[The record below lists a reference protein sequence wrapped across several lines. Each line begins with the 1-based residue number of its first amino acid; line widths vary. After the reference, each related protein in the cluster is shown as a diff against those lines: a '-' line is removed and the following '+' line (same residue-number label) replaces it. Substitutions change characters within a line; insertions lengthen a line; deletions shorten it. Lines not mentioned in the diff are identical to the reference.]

1 MTYRTE
7 YNELGYIVIPNFLSE
22 TEITPIANHVDSI
35 FNSWMN
41 KHKLDVFEQ
50 QLVNMHSLTDQE
62 YFEHS
67 KEERINFFNS
77 ITPLKLV
84 QLIESIF
91 GEGIYF
97 HNTQLFFNPSNS
109 KARPYWH
116 RDMQYSPIPDELQKT
131 EQRNMVSLHIR
142 IPLVKEK
149 GVEVIPTSHNRWD
162 TELERNVRLELNGHK
177 NYEELPN
184 GKLIELGV
192 GDILIFSA
200 QMIHRGNYKL
210 NNSRKAL
217 DICVGKHHQLS
228 SGFIDENVLPTN
240 QEINL
245 IQNNQWY
252 TCAKD
257 YS

>member
-1 MTYRTE
+1 MDHQKE
-7 YNELGYIVIPNFLSE
+7 YNELGYIVIRDFLNE
-22 TEITPIANHVDSI
+22 AEITSIANHVDSI
-35 FNSWMN
+35 FSSWMN

-50 QLVNMHSLTDQE
+50 QLVNMHSLTSQE

-67 KEERINFFNS
+67 KEERIKFFNS

-91 GEGIYF
+91 GEEIYF
-97 HNTQLFFNPSNS
+97 HNTQLFFNPSNH
-109 KARPYWH
+109 KMRPYWH
-116 RDMQYSPIPDELQKT
+116 RDMQYSQIPDELQKA
-131 EQRNMVSLHIR
+131 EQRNMTSLHIR

-149 GVEVIPTSHNRWD
+149 GVEVIPTSHKRWD

-184 GKLIELGV
+184 GKLIALEV

-217 DICVGKHHQLS
+217 DICIGKHHQLS
-228 SGFIDENVLPTN
+228 SEFIDENVLPTN
-240 QEINL
+240 KEINL
-245 IQNNQWY
+245 IHNNQWY
-252 TCAKD
+252 NCAKN